1 MILTSIKTREI
12 FGDYDM
18 TDKLI
23 SRSDDEI
30 TAPVPLI
37 HRGTKSAR
45 NLASIDSLLNP
56 RTTKLIS
63 NKVFNGQ
70 DSEFRQFIQQ
80 LESHQSWQDSLKLI
94 ETELNKRRIKLN
106 DQGAVMLSNIV
117 YRRYYP
123 HDDGVKID

>member
-1 MILTSIKTREI
+1 MTLIKTLEI

-30 TAPVPLI
+30 TAPAPAK
-37 HRGTKSAR
+37 HRGTKPVR

-56 RTTKLIS
+56 RTTKLIN
-63 NKVFNGQ
+63 NKVFNGREA
-70 DSEFRQFIQQ
+70 EFRQFIQQ
-80 LESHQSWQDSLKLI
+80 LESHHSWQDSLKLI
-94 ETELNKRRIKLN
+94 ETELTKRRIKVN

>member
-1 MILTSIKTREI
+1 
-12 FGDYDM
+12 M

-30 TAPVPLI
+30 TAQVPVI
-37 HRGTKSAR
+37 HRGTKPVR
-45 NLASIDSLLNP
+45 NLASINSLLNP

-70 DSEFRQFIQQ
+70 ESEFRQFIQQ
-80 LESHQSWQDSLKLI
+80 LESHHSWQDSLKLI
-94 ETELNKRRIKLN
+94 ETELTKRRIKVN